1 MIYYRI
7 NHILFPFFS
16 EIIYYEMIKI
26 NAKKLT
32 KFLGLK
38 LVRLLILLIVIA
50 AISFIMVQLSP
61 IDPVRAYLGQ
71 QIVSKQQLAIIGEYW
86 GTNLTLTE
94 RVLGWLKTL
103 ASGSM
108 GFSLIY
114 RVPVTEVISQKFTA
128 SFILMLFS
136 WVISGI
142 VGFALGIIAGAKE
155 GTWADKVIKTYCY
168 ILQSSPTFWIGLVF
182 LMVFSVYLGWFPLGL
197 SVPIGK
203 LSDSVTFWQWLYRLI
218 LPAITLSVVGIAS
231 ITMYTRDKLINVQ
244 KSDYFLFA
252 QARGESFWGTIK
264 NHGIRNILL
273 PAISLQFLS
282 FNELFGG
289 TILVEQVFAY
299 PGIGQA
305 TVAAGLR
312 SDVPLLLGIVI
323 VSTIF
328 VFAGNFIADIIYEYV
343 DPRLRGVDD
352 D

>member
-1 MIYYRI
+1 MI
-7 NHILFPFFS
+7 
-16 EIIYYEMIKI
+16 
-26 NAKKLT
+26 
-32 KFLGLK
+32 
-38 LVRLLILLIVIA
+38 
-50 AISFIMVQLSP
+50 QLSP

-71 QIVSKQQLAIIGEYW
+71 RIVSEEQLAIMGQYW
-86 GTNLTLTE
+86 GTNLTLGE
-94 RVLGWLKTL
+94 RVLGWLQTL

-114 RVPVTEVISQKFTA
+114 RVPVTEVIVQKFTA
-128 SFILMLFS
+128 SLTLMLSS
-136 WVISGI
+136 WVISAV
-142 VGFALGIIAGAKE
+142 VGFGLGVLAGAKE
-155 GTWADKVIKTYCY
+155 GTWIDKAIKTYCY

-182 LMVFSVYLGWFPLGL
+182 LMVFSVYLGWFPIGL
-197 SVPIGK
+197 SVPIGQ
-203 LSDSVTFWQWLYRLI
+203 LSDTVTFWQWLYRLI

-231 ITMYTRDKLINVQ
+231 LTMYTRDKLISVK

-252 QARGESFWGTIK
+252 QARCESFWGTIK

-273 PAISLQFLS
+273 PAISIQFLS

-328 VFAGNFIADIIYEYV
+328 VFVGNLLADIIYQYV
-343 DPRLRGVDD
+343 DPRLRSDEND
-352 D
+352 

>member
-1 MIYYRI
+1 
-7 NHILFPFFS
+7 
-16 EIIYYEMIKI
+16 MIKI
-26 NAKKLT
+26 NNKKLA
-32 KFLGLK
+32 KFLGYK
-38 LVRLLILLIVIA
+38 FIRLLILLIVIA
-50 AISFIMVQLSP
+50 AISFIMIQLSP

-71 QIVSKQQLAIIGEYW
+71 RIVSQEQLAIMGQYW
-86 GTNLTLTE
+86 GTNLSLTE
-94 RVLGWLKTL
+94 RVLGWLQTL

-114 RVPVTEVISQKFTA
+114 RIPVTEVIMQKFTA
-128 SFILMLFS
+128 SLTLMVVS
-136 WVISGI
+136 WVISAV
-142 VGFALGIIAGAKE
+142 VGFGLGVIAGAKE
-155 GTWADKVIKTYCY
+155 GTLIDKAIKTYCY

-182 LMVFSVYLGWFPLGL
+182 LMVFSVYLGWFPIGL
-197 SVPIGK
+197 SVPIGQMANT
-203 LSDSVTFWQWLYRLI
+203 VTFGQWLHRLI
-218 LPAITLSVVGIAS
+218 LPAVTLSVVGISS
-231 ITMYTRDKLINVQ
+231 ITMYTRDKLITVK

-252 QARGESFWGTIK
+252 QARGESFWGMIK

-273 PAISLQFLS
+273 PAVTLQFLS

-328 VFAGNFIADIIYEYV
+328 VFFGNFIADLIYEYV
-343 DPRLRGVDD
+343 DPRLRGD
-352 D
+352 

>member
-1 MIYYRI
+1 MV
-7 NHILFPFFS
+7 
-16 EIIYYEMIKI
+16 KI
-26 NAKKLT
+26 NNKKLT
-32 KFLGLK
+32 KFLGFK
-38 LVRLLILLIVIA
+38 AIRLLILLIVIS
-50 AISFIMVQLSP
+50 AISFIMIQLSP

-71 QIVSKQQLAIIGEYW
+71 RIVSQQQLAIMGEYW
-86 GTNLTLTE
+86 GTNLSLAE

-103 ASGSM
+103 ATGSM

-114 RVPVTEVISQKFTA
+114 RVPVTEVIMQKFTA
-128 SFILMLFS
+128 SLTLMAVS
-136 WVISGI
+136 WIISAFVGFGLGI
-142 VGFALGIIAGAKE
+142 VAGAKE
-155 GTWADKVIKTYCY
+155 GTWIDKIIKTYCY

-182 LMVFSVYLGWFPLGL
+182 LMIFSVYLGWFPIGL
-197 SVPIGK
+197 SVPIGQ
-203 LSDSVTFWQWLYRLI
+203 LSDTVTFWQWLDRLI

-231 ITMYTRDKLINVQ
+231 ITMYTRDKLITVK

-252 QARGESFWGTIK
+252 QARGESFWGMIK
-264 NHGIRNILL
+264 NHGIRNVLL
-273 PAISLQFLS
+273 PAITLQFMS

-328 VFAGNFIADIIYEYV
+328 VFTGNLIADIIYEYV
-343 DPRLRGVDD
+343 DPRIRGEDNE
-352 D
+352 

>member
-1 MIYYRI
+1 MIFI
-7 NHILFPFFS
+7 NTR
-16 EIIYYEMIKI
+16 
-26 NAKKLT
+26 KLT
-32 KFLGLK
+32 KFLGFK
-38 LVRLLILLIVIA
+38 AIRLLILLIVVA
-50 AISFIMVQLSP
+50 SVSFIMIQLSP

-71 QIVSKQQLAIIGEYW
+71 RIVSQEQLAIMGQYW
-86 GTNLTLTE
+86 GTNLSLTE

-114 RVPVTEVISQKFTA
+114 RVPVTEVIMQKFTA
-128 SFILMLFS
+128 SLTLMIVS
-136 WVISGI
+136 WIISAI
-142 VGFALGIIAGAKE
+142 VGFGLGVLAGAKE
-155 GTWADKVIKTYCY
+155 GTWIDKIIKTYCY

-182 LMVFSVYLGWFPLGL
+182 LMVFSVYLGWFPIGL
-197 SVPIGK
+197 SVPIGQ
-203 LSDSVTFWQWLYRLI
+203 LSDTVTFWQWLDRLI

-231 ITMYTRDKLINVQ
+231 ITLFTRDKLINVK

-323 VSTIF
+323 ISTIF
-328 VFAGNFIADIIYEYV
+328 VFAGNFIADMIYQYV
-343 DPRLRGVDD
+343 DPRIRSEQDE
-352 D
+352 